1 VRRKMNPED
10 ECNFEVDI
18 NIYED
23 ASLWME
29 KDRLWQKN
37 VPDYIPKALK
47 YPEHLP
53 NLYCYLAKGASE
65 FPNVCAIFDYDQNVK
80 YTYREY
86 KYNVDKL
93 ATALY
98 NLGIQ
103 KGDGVAI
110 FTGNCPEFYFALF
123 AVVKIG
129 AILVPINPLL
139 KKHEVTHIVG
149 DAGIVKAI
157 IVHQRLL
164 GELRRVLKITPIEK
178 IIVIKREKEAADT
191 IDFNELMNSA
201 EPKPPKV
208 DINIKEDL
216 AFIIYTGGTT
226 GMPKGVML
234 SHFNMMANVA
244 QTGNRIYDIK
254 KSLAIRGQWTNI
266 AILPLAHIYGLLMA
280 ITTTLGG
287 YMNIIAA
294 FEPLKILQIIDK
306 YKVQVFSGI
315 PTMYVFIANHPDF
328 KKYDISSLQLVTSA
342 ASALA
347 PATGRAWED
356 SGVKVVQGYGLTEC
370 SPATHLQP
378 IEWCKTIEDSIGI
391 PIPDTDVKITDI
403 ADPTKELELGQE
415 GELLIRGPQVMKG
428 YWRKPEATA
437 AVLTEDGWLRT
448 GDIAK
453 MDENGYFYI
462 VGRSKEQIKYKGY
475 RILPAEVEN
484 MLFEHPAVLE
494 CAVIGLPQDDVG
506 ETIKAFIKLRPE
518 YKGKVTEQEIID
530 WAKEEMAGYKW
541 PRIVEF
547 IETIPKTTVGKVFRR
562 QLLERELKKKEGKE
576 AEEE

>member
-1 VRRKMNPED
+1 MNPED
-10 ECNFEVDI
+10 ECNFEIDI

-23 ASLWME
+23 ASPWME

-37 VPDYIPKALK
+37 VPDDIPKALK
-47 YPEHLP
+47 FPEHLP

>member
-1 VRRKMNPED
+1 MRRKMNPED

-129 AILVPINPLL
+129 VILVPINPLL

-178 IIVIKREKEAADT
+178 IIIIKREKEAADT

>member
-1 VRRKMNPED
+1 MTDPND
-10 ECNFEVDI
+10 ECNFEIDM

-23 ASLWME
+23 ASPWME
-29 KDRLWQKN
+29 KGRLWQKN
-37 VPDYIPKALK
+37 VPDSIPKALK
-47 YPEHLP
+47 YPENLP
-53 NLYCYLAKGASE
+53 NLYCYLARGASE
-65 FPNVCAIFDYDQNVK
+65 FPNICAIFDYDQNVK
-80 YTYREY
+80 YTYREF

-98 NLGIQ
+98 NLGIK

-110 FTGNCPEFYFALF
+110 FTGNCPEVYFTIF

-129 AILVPINPLL
+129 AILIPINPLL

-157 IVHQRLL
+157 VVHQRLL
-164 GELRRVLKITPIEK
+164 GELRRVLKVTPIEK
-178 IIVIKREKEAADT
+178 IIVIKREKEAPDT
-191 IDFNELMNSA
+191 LDFNELMNSA

-234 SHFNMMANVA
+234 THFNMMANTV
-244 QTGNRIYDIK
+244 QTASRLYDIK
-254 KSLAIRGQWTNI
+254 KTLAIRGHWTNL

-280 ITTTLGG
+280 MTTSLHG
-287 YMNIIAA
+287 YMNIIAS

-306 YKVQVFSGI
+306 YKVEVFSAI
-315 PTMYVFIANHPDF
+315 PTMCVFIANHPDF
-328 KKYDISSLQLVTSA
+328 SKYDISSLQLVTSA

-347 PATGRAWED
+347 PATARAWEQA
-356 SGVKVVQGYGLTEC
+356 GVKVVQGYGCTEL
-370 SPATHLQP
+370 SPASHLQP
-378 IEWCKTIEDSIGI
+378 IEWCKTIETSIGI
-391 PIPDTDVKITDI
+391 PIPDTDAKITDPT
-403 ADPTKELELGQE
+403 DPSKELEIGQE

-428 YWRKPEATA
+428 YWGKPEATA
-437 AVLTEDGWLRT
+437 AVFHNGWLRT

-462 VGRSKEQIKYKGY
+462 VGRTKEQIKYKGY

-494 CAVIGLPQDDVG
+494 CAVIGLPQADVG

-518 YKGKVTEQEIID
+518 YKGKVTEQDIIN

-562 QLLERELKKKEGKE
+562 QLLERELRKAEGKE
-576 AEEE
+576 EEEQE

>member
-1 VRRKMNPED
+1 MTDSKD
-10 ECNFEVDI
+10 ECNFEIDM

-23 ASLWME
+23 ASPWME

-37 VPDYIPKALK
+37 VPDSIPKALK
-47 YPEHLP
+47 YPENLP
-53 NLYCYLAKGASE
+53 NLYCYLARGASE
-65 FPNVCAIFDYDQNVK
+65 FPNICAIFDYDQNVK
-80 YTYREY
+80 YTYREF

-98 NLGIQ
+98 KLGIK

-110 FTGNCPEFYFALF
+110 FTGNCPEVYFAIY

-129 AILVPINPLL
+129 AILIPINPLL

-164 GELRRVLKITPIEK
+164 GELRRVLKVTPIEK
-178 IIVIKREKEAADT
+178 IIVIKREKEAPDT
-191 IDFNELMNSA
+191 LDFNELMNSA

-234 SHFNMMANVA
+234 THFNMMANTV
-244 QTGNRIYDIK
+244 QTASRLYDIK
-254 KSLAIRGQWTNI
+254 KTLAIRGHWTNL

-280 ITTTLGG
+280 MTTSLHG
-287 YMNIIAA
+287 YMNIIAS

-306 YKVQVFSGI
+306 YKVEVFSAI
-315 PTMYVFIANHPDF
+315 PTMCVFIANHPDF
-328 KKYDISSLQLVTSA
+328 SKYDISSLQLVTSA

-347 PATGRAWED
+347 PATARAWEQA
-356 SGVKVVQGYGLTEC
+356 GVKVVQGYGCTEL
-370 SPATHLQP
+370 SPASHLQP
-378 IEWCKTIEDSIGI
+378 IEWCKTIETSIGI
-391 PIPDTDVKITDI
+391 PIPDTDAKI
-403 ADPTKELELGQE
+403 ADPVDPSKELELGQE

-428 YWRKPEATA
+428 YWRKPDATA
-437 AVLTEDGWLRT
+437 AVFYNGWLRT

-462 VGRSKEQIKYKGY
+462 VGRTKEQIKYKGY

-494 CAVIGLPQDDVG
+494 CAVIGLPQADVG

-518 YKGKVTEQEIID
+518 YKGKVTEQDIIN

-562 QLLERELKKKEGKE
+562 QLLERELKKAEGKE
-576 AEEE
+576 GEEE

>member
-1 VRRKMNPED
+1 MTDPND
-10 ECNFEVDI
+10 ECNFEIDM

-23 ASLWME
+23 ASPWME

-47 YPEHLP
+47 YPENLP

-65 FPNVCAIFDYDQNVK
+65 FPNVCAIFDYDQDIK

-98 NLGIQ
+98 NLGIR

-110 FTGNCPEFYFALF
+110 FTGNCPEFYFSLF

-129 AILVPINPLL
+129 AILIPINPLL
-139 KKHEVTHIVG
+139 KKNEVSHIVG
-149 DAGIVKAI
+149 DAEIVKTI
-157 IVHQRLL
+157 ICHQRQL
-164 GELRRVLKITPIEK
+164 GVLRRVLKTHPIEK
-178 IIVIKREKEAADT
+178 IIVIKRDKEAEDT
-191 IDFNELMNSA
+191 LDFDQLMNSA

-208 DINIKEDL
+208 EVNIKEDL

-234 SHFNMMANVA
+234 THFNIMANVA
-244 QTGNRIYDIK
+244 QTGSRLYNIK
-254 KSLAIRGQWTNI
+254 KSLAIRGLWTNL

-280 ITTTLGG
+280 VTTTLHG
-287 YMNIIAA
+287 YMNIVAA
-294 FEPLKILQIIDK
+294 FEPLKILQIIDR

-315 PTMYVFIANHPDF
+315 PTLFIFIANHPDF
-328 KKYDISSLQLVTSA
+328 KNYDLSSLQLVTSA

-347 PATGRAWED
+347 PNTARTWEEA
-356 SGVKVVQGYGLTEC
+356 GVKIVQGYGLTEC

-378 IEWCKTIEDSIGI
+378 IEWCKTVAESIGI
-391 PIPDTDVKITDI
+391 PISDTDTRIVDV
-403 ADPTKELELGQE
+403 ADPSKELELGQD

-437 AVLTEDGWLRT
+437 SVLMEGGWLRT

-494 CAVIGLPQDDVG
+494 CAVIGLPQEDVG

-518 YKGKVTEQEIID
+518 YKGKITEQEIIN

-562 QLLERELKKKEGKE
+562 QLLERELRKREGKE
-576 AEEE
+576 GEEQE

>member
-1 VRRKMNPED
+1 MRRKMNPED

-110 FTGNCPEFYFALF
+110 FTGNCPEVYFALF

-149 DAGIVKAI
+149 DAGIIKAI

-164 GELRRVLKITPIEK
+164 GELRRVLKTTPIEK

-191 IDFNELMNSA
+191 LDFNELMNSA

-208 DINIKEDL
+208 GINIKEDL

-234 SHFNMMANVA
+234 THFNMMANVV
-244 QTGNRIYDIK
+244 QTATRLYDIK
-254 KSLAIRGQWTNI
+254 KSLALRGVWTNI

-280 ITTTLGG
+280 ITTALHG
-287 YMNIIAA
+287 YMNIVAA
-294 FEPLKILQIIDK
+294 FDPLKILQIIDK

-328 KKYDISSLQLVTSA
+328 AKYDISSLQVVTSA

-347 PATGRAWED
+347 PATGRTWEEA
-356 SGVKVVQGYGLTEC
+356 GVRVVQGYGLTEC

-391 PIPDTDVKITDI
+391 PIPDTDAKITDT

-428 YWRKPEATA
+428 YWGKPEATA

-453 MDENGYFYI
+453 IDENGYFYI

-494 CAVIGLPQDDVG
+494 CAVIGVPQEEVG

-518 YKGKVTEQEIID
+518 YKGKITEQEIID

-562 QLLERELKKKEGKE
+562 QLLERELKKKEDKE
-576 AEEE
+576 AEEN